1 MHADAAPGYRAPVDS
16 PSSAVTVVVAS
27 RNRRSELLESLG
39 HHRQPV
45 ILVDNGSTDGTAEAV
60 EQRHP
65 AVQVVRL
72 DRNRGATA
80 RNLGV
85 ALATTP
91 YVAFADDDSWW
102 EPGALELAARILD
115 GHPRIGLLAARIL
128 LGPENE
134 PDPICDLMADSPLPP
149 EPGGYGKPVLG
160 FAACAAVVR
169 RDAFL
174 LAQGFDPVIF
184 FGGEEERLALDLA
197 VAGWQLTYVPEIVV
211 HHHPSLSRGNPE
223 AHQVRITRNNLLT
236 ATMRR
241 PWRVV
246 LRQAWR
252 ALRAGGVGLR
262 AILAAVPRLPAALAA
277 RRRIPGRLE
286 HRLERLE
293 GWQSDHSAACCR
305 RA

>member
-1 MHADAAPGYRAPVDS
+1 MHADACPGYREPVDS
-16 PSSAVTVVVAS
+16 PPPAVTVVVAS
-27 RNRRSELLESLG
+27 RNRRSELVQTLG
-39 HHRQPV
+39 HHPAPV
-45 ILVDNGSTDGTAEAV
+45 ILVDNGSTDGTADAV
-60 EQRHP
+60 EQQHP
-65 AVQVVRL
+65 AVQVIRL

-102 EPGALELAARILD
+102 EPDALRIAADILD
-115 GHPRIGLLAARIL
+115 SHPQIGLLAAQIL

-134 PDPICDLMADSPLPP
+134 QDPICDLMADSPLPP
-149 EPGGYGKPVLG
+149 EAGGYGKPVLG

-169 RDAFL
+169 REAFL

-197 VAGWQLTYVPEIVV
+197 VAGWQLTYVPELVV
-211 HHHPSLSRGNPE
+211 HHHPSPSRGNPQ
-223 AHQVRITRNNLLT
+223 AHQVRITRNKLLT

-246 LRQAWR
+246 LRQSWR
-252 ALRAGGVGLR
+252 ALRAGSVGLR
-262 AILAAVPRLPAALAA
+262 AILAAVPRLPAALVE
-277 RRRIPGRLE
+277 RRRVPGWLEDRLE
-286 HRLERLE
+286 CLEA
-293 GWQSDHSAACCR
+293 WQLDH
-305 RA
+305 

>member
-1 MHADAAPGYRAPVDS
+1 MDS
-16 PSSAVTVVVAS
+16 PSPALTVVVAS
-27 RNRRSELLESLG
+27 RNRRSELLQTLG
-39 HHRQPV
+39 HHPPPV
-45 ILVDNGSTDGTAEAV
+45 ILVDNGSTDGTADAV
-60 EQRHP
+60 GQRHP

-72 DRNRGATA
+72 ERNRGATA

-128 LGPENE
+128 LGPENA
-134 PDPICDLMADSPLPP
+134 PDPICDLMADSPLRP
-149 EPGGYGKPVLG
+149 EAGGYGKPVLG

-174 LAQGFDPVIF
+174 AAHGFDPVIF

-197 VAGWQLTYVPEIVV
+197 AAGWQLVYVPELVV
-211 HHHPSLSRGNPE
+211 HHHPSPSRGNPQ

-246 LRQAWR
+246 LRRSWR
-252 ALRAGGVGLR
+252 ALRAGSVGLR
-262 AILAAVPRLPAALAA
+262 AILAAVPRLRAALAA

-293 GWQSDHSAACCR
+293 AWQLDHPAANR